1 MARTKYGGPRKG
13 AVSVRK
19 GPYYRERGSKGGRTV
34 PALDPTPDPPVTAA
48 DECRAD
54 ERYNRGGLVSG
65 GIKLTG
71 NPKDTP

>member
-1 MARTKYGGPRKG
+1 MAGGKKG

-19 GPYYRERGSKGGRTV
+19 GPYYRERGSQGGRTV
-34 PALDPTPDPPVTAA
+34 PALDPTPDPAVTAA

-65 GIKLTG
+65 SIKTTVDIH
-71 NPKDTP
+71 NTP